1 MVVVTQKMEAPKV
14 AVVILN
20 YNGLHWL
27 KTFLADVISKSKEAD
42 VIIADNASSDK
53 SLDYVKEHFPSLK
66 IVENKENTGYAG
78 GYNNALQH
86 ICADYYVLLNSDVEV
101 TDNWISPIIEQM
113 ENDKSI
119 AACQPKIKKF
129 DQKNYFEYAGACGGF
144 IDKYGYPYC
153 RGRIFDN
160 LEEDKGQYN
169 NPIEVFWAS
178 GACLFLRS
186 SAFYEVGGFDW
197 DFFAHMEEID
207 LCWKLKNKGYKIM
220 CIPESTVYHV
230 GGGTLKNGSYF
241 KTYLNYRNNLLMLY
255 KNLEPNNRFKTIFIR
270 MFLDGLSSMKMIL
283 DKKPLH
289 VFAILKAHLHFYSYL
304 KKFRKKRPKD
314 YTISL
319 PQKSVVYSYF
329 FENKREFN
337 QLNNDLN

>member
-1 MVVVTQKMEAPKV
+1 MEAPKV

-20 YNGLHWL
+20 YNGLNWL
-27 KTFLADVISKSKEAD
+27 KAFLEDVILKSKEAEIY
-42 VIIADNASSDK
+42 VADNASTDD
-53 SLDYVKEHFPSLK
+53 SLDYVKQHFPSVK
-66 IVENKENTGYAG
+66 IVENKDNTGYAG

-113 ENDKSI
+113 EKDKSI
-119 AACQPKIKKF
+119 AACQPKIKKY
-129 DQKNYFEYAGACGGF
+129 DKKTHFEYAGACGGF

-160 LEEDKGQYN
+160 LEEDKGQYD

-186 SAFYEVGGFDW
+186 TAFYEVGGFDW

-220 CIPESTVYHV
+220 CIPQSTVYHV

-255 KNLEPNNRFKTIFIR
+255 KNLEPKNRFKILFTR
-270 MFLDGLSSMKMIL
+270 MLLDGISSAKMIL
-283 DKKPLH
+283 DKKPH
-289 VFAILKAHLHFYSYL
+289 HIFAILKAHIHYYTFL
-304 KKFRKKRPKD
+304 KQFRKKRPKD
-314 YTISL
+314 YKISL
-319 PQKSVVYSYF
+319 PKKSIVFSYF
-329 FENKREFN
+329 FGKKREFN
-337 QLNNDLN
+337 QLNNDFS

>member
-1 MVVVTQKMEAPKV
+1 MEAPKV

-27 KTFLADVISKSKEAD
+27 KTFLEDVILKSKEAEIY
-42 VIIADNASSDK
+42 VADNASTDD
-53 SLDYVKEHFPSLK
+53 SLDYVKQHFPSVK
-66 IVENKENTGYAG
+66 IVENKDNTGYAG

-113 ENDKSI
+113 EKDKSI
-119 AACQPKIKKF
+119 AACQPKIKKY
-129 DQKNYFEYAGACGGF
+129 DEKTHFEYAGACGGF

-160 LEEDKGQYN
+160 LEEDKGQYD

-186 SAFYEVGGFDW
+186 TAFYEVGGFDW

-220 CIPESTVYHV
+220 CIPQSTVYHV

-255 KNLEPNNRFKTIFIR
+255 KNLEPKNRFKILFTR
-270 MFLDGLSSMKMIL
+270 MLLDG
-283 DKKPLH
+283 
-289 VFAILKAHLHFYSYL
+289 
-304 KKFRKKRPKD
+304 
-314 YTISL
+314 TI
-319 PQKSVVYSYF
+319 
-329 FENKREFN
+329 
-337 QLNNDLN
+337 

>member
-27 KTFLADVISKSKEAD
+27 KTFLENVISKSKDAE
-42 VIIADNASSDK
+42 VIVADNASTDQSIEF
-53 SLDYVKEHFPSLK
+53 VKENFPSVK
-66 IVENKENTGYAG
+66 IVQNKENTGYAG
-78 GYNNALQH
+78 GYNNALQQ

-101 TDNWISPIIEQM
+101 TDNWISPIIEVM
-113 ENDKSI
+113 ESDKSI
-119 AACQPKIKKF
+119 AACQPKIKMYDNKTS
-129 DQKNYFEYAGACGGF
+129 FEYAGACGGF
-144 IDKYGYPYC
+144 IDKYGYPFC

-160 LEEDKGQYN
+160 LEEDKGQYD

-186 SAFYEVGGFDW
+186 TTFYEVGGFDW

-220 CIPESTVYHV
+220 CIPQSTVYHV
-230 GGGTLKNGSYF
+230 GGGTLSNGSYF

-255 KNLEPNNRFKTIFIR
+255 KNLEPKNRFKTIFTR
-270 MFLDGLSSMKMIL
+270 MLFDGLSSIKMIL
-283 DKKPLH
+283 DKKPH
-289 VFAILKAHLHFYSYL
+289 HIFAILKAHIHYYSYL
-304 KKFRKKRPKD
+304 KKFKKKRPES
-314 YTISL
+314 YITTL
-319 PQKSVVYSYF
+319 PQKSILFSYF
-329 FENKREFN
+329 LEKKEQFN
-337 QLNNDLN
+337 QLNNDFN

>member
-1 MVVVTQKMEAPKV
+1 MEAPKV

-27 KTFLADVISKSKEAD
+27 NKFLEDVILKSKEAEIY
-42 VIIADNASSDK
+42 VADNASTDQ
-53 SLDYVKEHFPSLK
+53 SLDYVEQHFPSVK
-66 IVENKENTGYAG
+66 IVENKDNTGYAG

-86 ICADYYVLLNSDVEV
+86 ICADYYILLNSDVEV

-113 ENDKSI
+113 EKDKSI
-119 AACQPKIKKF
+119 AACQPKIKKY
-129 DQKNYFEYAGACGGF
+129 DEKTHFEYAGACGGF

-160 LEEDKGQYN
+160 LEEDKGQYD

-220 CIPESTVYHV
+220 CIPQSTVYHV

-255 KNLEPNNRFKTIFIR
+255 KNLEPKNRFKILFTR
-270 MFLDGLSSMKMIL
+270 MLLDGISCAKMIL
-283 DKKPLH
+283 DKKPH
-289 VFAILKAHLHFYSYL
+289 HIFAILKAHIHYYTFL

-314 YTISL
+314 YKTSL
-319 PQKSVVYSYF
+319 PQKSIVFSYF
-329 FENKREFN
+329 FGKKKEFN
-337 QLNNDLN
+337 QLNSDFS

>member
-1 MVVVTQKMEAPKV
+1 MEAPKV

-27 KTFLADVISKSKEAD
+27 NKFLEDVILKSKEAEIY
-42 VIIADNASSDK
+42 VADNASTDQ
-53 SLDYVKEHFPSLK
+53 SLDYVEQHFPSVK
-66 IVENKENTGYAG
+66 IVENKDNTGYAG

-86 ICADYYVLLNSDVEV
+86 ICADYYILLNSDVEV

-113 ENDKSI
+113 EKDKSI
-119 AACQPKIKKF
+119 AACQPKIKKY
-129 DQKNYFEYAGACGGF
+129 DEKTHFEYAGACGGF

-160 LEEDKGQYN
+160 LEEDKGQYD

-220 CIPESTVYHV
+220 CIPQSTVYHV

-255 KNLEPNNRFKTIFIR
+255 KNLEPKNRFKILFTR
-270 MFLDGLSSMKMIL
+270 MLLDGISSAKMIL
-283 DKKPLH
+283 DKKPH
-289 VFAILKAHLHFYSYL
+289 HIFAILKAHIHYYTFL

-314 YTISL
+314 YKTSL
-319 PQKSVVYSYF
+319 PQKSIVFSYF
-329 FENKREFN
+329 F
-337 QLNNDLN
+337 

>member
-1 MVVVTQKMEAPKV
+1 MEAPKV

-27 KTFLADVISKSKEAD
+27 NKFLEDVILKSKEAEIY
-42 VIIADNASSDK
+42 VADNASTDQ
-53 SLDYVKEHFPSLK
+53 SLDFVEQHFPSVK
-66 IVENKENTGYAG
+66 IVENKDNTGYAG

-86 ICADYYVLLNSDVEV
+86 ICADYYILLNSDVEV

-113 ENDKSI
+113 EKDKSI
-119 AACQPKIKKF
+119 AACQPKIKKY
-129 DQKNYFEYAGACGGF
+129 DEKTHFEYAGACGGF

-160 LEEDKGQYN
+160 LEEDKGQYD

-220 CIPESTVYHV
+220 CVPQSTVYHV

-255 KNLEPNNRFKTIFIR
+255 KNLEPKNRFKILFTR
-270 MFLDGLSSMKMIL
+270 MLLDGISSAKMIL
-283 DKKPLH
+283 DKKPH
-289 VFAILKAHLHFYSYL
+289 HIFAILKAHIHYYTFL

-314 YTISL
+314 YKTSL
-319 PQKSVVYSYF
+319 PQKSIVFSYF
-329 FENKREFN
+329 FGKKKEFN
-337 QLNNDLN
+337 QLNSDFS

>member
-1 MVVVTQKMEAPKV
+1 MEAPKV

-27 KTFLADVISKSKEAD
+27 NKFLEDVILKSKEAEIY
-42 VIIADNASSDK
+42 VADNASTDQ
-53 SLDYVKEHFPSLK
+53 SLDYVEQHFPSVK
-66 IVENKENTGYAG
+66 IVENKDNTGYAG

-86 ICADYYVLLNSDVEV
+86 ICADYYILLNSDVEV

-113 ENDKSI
+113 EKDKSI
-119 AACQPKIKKF
+119 AACQPKIKKY
-129 DQKNYFEYAGACGGF
+129 DEKTHFEYAGACGGF

-160 LEEDKGQYN
+160 LEEDKGQYD

-220 CIPESTVYHV
+220 CIPQSTVYHV

-255 KNLEPNNRFKTIFIR
+255 KNLEPKNRFKILFTR
-270 MFLDGLSSMKMIL
+270 MLLDGISSAKMIL
-283 DKKPLH
+283 DKKPH
-289 VFAILKAHLHFYSYL
+289 HIFAILKAHINYYTFL

-314 YTISL
+314 YKTSL
-319 PQKSVVYSYF
+319 PQKSIVFSYF
-329 FENKREFN
+329 FGKKKEFN
-337 QLNNDLN
+337 QLNSDFS